1 MEEKTILLIEDN
13 PDDIELTLR
22 AFKKNRIVN
31 NVVIARDGEEALEHL
46 FGSNAVK
53 PALVLIDL
61 KLPKIDGLEVLRQIR
76 SNEKTKL
83 YPVVVLTSSTEQND
97 LKAAYELGTNSYI
110 KKPVN
115 FEAFIEAVHKLGVYW
130 LLLNEPPME

>member
-13 PDDIELTLR
+13 PNDIDLTLR
-22 AFKKNRIVN
+22 AFKKNNIVN
-31 NVVIARDGEEALEHL
+31 KIVIARDGAEALEYL
-46 FGSNAVK
+46 FGEKAIH
-53 PALVLIDL
+53 PTLVLLDL
-61 KLPKIDGLEVLRQIR
+61 KLPKVDGLEVLKQIR

-83 YPVVVLTSSTEQND
+83 YPVVVLTSSTEQCD

-110 KKPVN
+110 KKPVS

-130 LLLNEPPME
+130 LILNEPPAE

>member
-13 PDDIELTLR
+13 PDDIDLTLR
-22 AFKKNRIVN
+22 AFKKNKIVN
-31 NVVIARDGEEALEHL
+31 KIVIARDGEEALEHL
-46 FGSNAVK
+46 FGANAVK
-53 PALVLIDL
+53 PALVLLDL

-83 YPVVVLTSSTEQND
+83 YPVVVLTSSTEQSD

-110 KKPVN
+110 KKPVS
-115 FEAFIEAVHKLGVYW
+115 FEAFIEAVQKLGVYW
-130 LLLNEPPME
+130 LILNEPPES

>member
-1 MEEKTILLIEDN
+1 MEKTILLVEDN
-13 PDDIELTLR
+13 PDDIDLTLR
-22 AFKKNRIVN
+22 AFKKNNIVN
-31 NVVIARDGEEALEHL
+31 KILIARDGEEALEHL
-46 FGSNAVK
+46 FGPKAIK
-53 PALVLIDL
+53 PALIILDL

-83 YPVVVLTSSTEQND
+83 YPVVVLTSSTEHND

-115 FEAFIEAVHKLGVYW
+115 FEAFIEAVNKLGVYW
-130 LLLNEPPME
+130 LILNEPPVE